1 LVLNCGSAK
10 DKILIPADCLTV
22 LEGNIYRRLLEG
34 EQTKPMQQLASVRP
48 AENKERILNDGRPIF
63 GIGAGDDS
71 DNVVSNSVPLLVRS
85 HAEPVPGDAI

>member
-34 EQTKPMQQLASVRP
+34 EQTKPMQQLAS
-48 AENKERILNDGRPIF
+48 ERILNDGRPIF